1 MRQVQQARTRG
12 DRSQHGDRNDD
23 LLFHRGLLRRAEA
36 QQPPGKPV
44 DVDVPRDEHPGVTTE
59 ADAAG
64 CVTIGIA
71 GRIGATLPVTSGTA
85 GVGSRA
91 AELTPRLPI
100 SVEPKG
106 RPVLGL
112 PPGVVG
118 TVEVGLEDAAMLL
131 DPEPHMPDMPAVSS
145 VPEMGLCIVADVI
158 DNDDVV
164 PIPDDVDPAVF
175 PTPPV
180 AGVDPAIA
188 IPPPSYV
195 DVEPYISLGEDP
207 SVEHAVPVVG
217 VAMLPV
223 TTGAGLRP
231 AEGSSV
237 APKPI
242 PIGEI
247 GEPVVLPSGEVA
259 PTVGVGTAIPVI

>member
-1 MRQVQQARTRG
+1 M
-12 DRSQHGDRNDD
+12 
-23 LLFHRGLLRRAEA
+23 LRRTEA
-36 QQPPGKPV
+36 QQPLGEPV
-44 DVDVPRDEHPGVTTE
+44 DVDVPRDGHPGVKVE

-64 CVTIGIA
+64 GVTIGIA
-71 GRIGATLPVTSGTA
+71 GRIGVTLPVTSGTA
-85 GVGSRA
+85 GVGSSV

-112 PPGVVG
+112 PPDVVG
-118 TVEVGLEDAAMLL
+118 RVEVGLEDAAMLL
-131 DPEPHMPDMPAVSS
+131 EPEPHMPDMPAVSS
-145 VPEMGLCIVADVI
+145 APEMGLCIVADVI
-158 DNDDVV
+158 DNDEVV
-164 PIPDDVDPAVF
+164 PIPDEVDAAVF

-195 DVEPYISLGEDP
+195 DVEPYIPLGEDP

-259 PTVGVGTAIPVI
+259 PTVGVGAAIPVI

>member
-1 MRQVQQARTRG
+1 
-12 DRSQHGDRNDD
+12 
-23 LLFHRGLLRRAEA
+23 
-36 QQPPGKPV
+36 
-44 DVDVPRDEHPGVTTE
+44 
-59 ADAAG
+59 
-64 CVTIGIA
+64 
-71 GRIGATLPVTSGTA
+71 
-85 GVGSRA
+85 
-91 AELTPRLPI
+91 
-100 SVEPKG
+100 
-106 RPVLGL
+106 
-112 PPGVVG
+112 
-118 TVEVGLEDAAMLL
+118 
-131 DPEPHMPDMPAVSS
+131 
-145 VPEMGLCIVADVI
+145 MGLCIVADVI
-158 DNDDVV
+158 DNDEVV
-164 PIPDDVDPAVF
+164 PIPDDVDAAVF